1 MIIDSL
7 ENSVK
12 IEGLHPLFK
21 KVFDYV
27 KSHDLSEMPPGRIE
41 IAGDDAYINVAE
53 LKGKDKNSAKL
64 ETHNQY
70 IDVQILLK
78 GEESFGW
85 KSRGSLVHETGAY
98 SEKDDIG
105 FYEDESNLY
114 FTLSVGEFVVF
125 FPEDGH
131 APGIGQGDIKKLIA
145 KVRV

>member
-1 MIIDSL
+1 MVIDLL
-7 ENSVK
+7 ENSAK
-12 IEGLHPLFK
+12 IEGMHPLFK
-21 KVFDYV
+21 KIFDYV
-27 KSHDLSEMPPGRIE
+27 KSHDLSGNAPGRIE

-53 LKGKDKNSAKL
+53 LKGKDKNAAKL

-85 KSRGSLVHETGAY
+85 KSRGALACGGAY
-98 SEKDDIG
+98 SENDDIS
-105 FYEDESNLY
+105 FYEDEANLY
-114 FTLSVGEFVVF
+114 FTLSAGEFVVF